1 MKKML
6 KGWKLRAPQK
16 LKEIDFVIFNSSA
29 YIIYIIGF
37 FFRPKKKQLRTQ
49 MWGKIHV
56 KSLS

>member
-6 KGWKLRAPQK
+6 KGRKLQAPQK
-16 LKEIDFVIFNSSA
+16 WKKIDFVIFISSA
-29 YIIYIIGF
+29 YLIGF
-37 FFRPKKKQLRTQ
+37 FFRAKRKQLRTQ